1 MAIFRSVFKT
11 IKSSAMKL
19 KSTFLKLLFLMFFTS
34 LLSGCQLF
42 NAAKFRYTNST
53 STHKWLHSSNI
64 THVPFTLISE
74 LIIVPVSINGSKT
87 LNFVFDTGAAA
98 TVILESNN
106 TKNLILES
114 DSKLNIEGAGEGF
127 QSIANLV
134 PDINVTLGEV
144 ELIDQTII
152 HLPISSVPFFKDS
165 DSVFFDGVIGYDFL
179 KRFTIK
185 IDYDKM
191 IISLSEQADFTKTET
206 EQDINWDRLPIFIEG
221 DMSYVS
227 VNTRLDTDKMIP
239 LRLLIDTG
247 FSGTFEIV
255 QARHE
260 KSLAPYYQTRTQGL
274 TGYSTIHVSNAKSLS
289 LGSYSKSNVPI
300 LYNMSTNEEVEN
312 SELLGNQFLKHFN
325 IIFDY
330 RNEQLFIKPNQS
342 FDLPINLDKS
352 GLRLMPHK
360 LGAMVNDV
368 ATRTGAANIGL
379 MAGDIIT
386 SYDGNKITPKGFSAF
401 ASALTTNRPKIE
413 ICWISK
419 NTENCDLLV
428 LASRLQSVH

>member
-1 MAIFRSVFKT
+1 
-11 IKSSAMKL
+11 MKL
-19 KSTFLKLLFLMFFTS
+19 KSRLLNLLILLFFTS
-34 LLSGCQLF
+34 ILSGCQLYD
-42 NAAKFRYTNST
+42 AAKFSYINST
-53 STHKWLHSSNI
+53 TKHKWLNNSN
-64 THVPFTLISE
+64 TTQVPFTLVSE

-98 TVILESNN
+98 TVILESNS
-106 TKNLILES
+106 TRTLPLKS
-114 DSKLNIEGAGEGF
+114 DSQLDIAGAGESF

-134 PDINVTLGEV
+134 PKINVTLGDV

-165 DSVFFDGVIGYDFL
+165 DSVFFDGIIGYDFL

-185 IDYDKM
+185 IDYDEM
-191 IISLSEQADFTKTET
+191 VITLSEQTDFAKTET
-206 EQDINWDRLPIFIEG
+206 EHDISWNQLPISIEG

-227 VNTRLDTDKMIP
+227 VNAQLSTNQATP

-247 FSGTFEIV
+247 FSGTFEVV

-260 KSLAPYYQTRTQGL
+260 KSLAPYYPTRTQGL
-274 TGYSTIHVSNAKSLS
+274 NGYSNIHVSNTKSLS
-289 LGSYSKSNVPI
+289 LGRYSKSNVPI

-330 RNEQLFIKPNQS
+330 RNEQLFIKPNQN
-342 FDLPINLDKS
+342 FEHPINLDKS

-360 LGAMVNDV
+360 LGAMVSDV
-368 ATRTGAANIGL
+368 ATKTGAANIGL
-379 MAGDIIT
+379 TAGDIIT
-386 SYDGNKITPKGFSAF
+386 SYNGNQITSERFSTF
-401 ASALTTNRPKIE
+401 TSALTSNLPKIE
-413 ICWISK
+413 LCWIS
-419 NTENCDLLV
+419 NDTENCDHLV
-428 LASRLQSVH
+428 LASRLQLVH